1 MAMSQESTEHFIRR
15 MYERWNAEGIGATA
29 DEFFDANVEYED
41 DSVWPGGG
49 AHIGRPAVVARFEEV
64 IATLGL
70 REAVVERVVDT
81 GEAAAWVIRTS
92 GRSPG
97 ADVPSEH
104 SWGYVGR
111 IANGRLTR
119 FRAYYSAEDALDAV
133 GLAE

>member
-1 MAMSQESTEHFIRR
+1 MAMSQETTEHFIRA

-29 DEFFDANVEYED
+29 DEFFDADVEYED

-49 AHIGRPAVVARFEEV
+49 VHIGRPAVVARFEEV
-64 IATLGL
+64 ITTLGL
-70 REAVVERVVDT
+70 REALVERVVDT

-104 SWGYVGR
+104 RWGYVGR
-111 IANGRLTR
+111 IASGRLTR
-119 FRAYYSAEDALDAV
+119 FRAYYSAEDALNAV
-133 GLAE
+133 GLRE